1 MKSIKQ
7 QLNLQACLNI
17 SVQHFADT
25 RMFIFE
31 DLTSKIAE
39 KSLSRA
45 KTKGMRLKKGRQSD
59 NERVNSES
67 LSESEREIEEQVK

>member
-1 MKSIKQ
+1 
-7 QLNLQACLNI
+7 
-17 SVQHFADT
+17 
-25 RMFIFE
+25 MFIFE